1 MLGFQRFCPY
11 IARMSDKTNIW
22 KASVLTLFPDA
33 FPGTLGTSIIG
44 TARDKDIWSLETVDI
59 RDFADNKHRNVD
71 DTPAGGGPGM
81 VIKPNIAAAAI
92 DSVADDVRPVI
103 YMSPRGKPLT
113 QKRVRELAAGPGA
126 IVLCGRFEGLDE
138 RVIEARNME
147 EISIGDFVLAGGEV
161 AAMAMLEACIRLL
174 PGVLG
179 DSTSADQESFENGLL
194 EHPLYTRPRE
204 WEGLEIPQVL
214 LSGDH
219 KKIAEWQLTQAKK
232 ITKAR
237 RPDLYEAY
245 EPDGDDHEHD

>member
-1 MLGFQRFCPY
+1 
-11 IARMSDKTNIW
+11 MSKDDNNTW
-22 KASVLTLFPDA
+22 AVSVLTLFPEA
-33 FPGTLGTSIIG
+33 FPGILGTSIIG
-44 TARDKDIWSLETVDI
+44 TARKNEIWSLETVNI
-59 RDFADNKHRNVD
+59 RDFSDNKHRNVD

-92 DSVADDVRPVI
+92 DSVADDVRPII
-103 YMSPRGKPLT
+103 YMSPRGKRLT
-113 QKRVRELAAGPGA
+113 QQRVRDLAAGPGA
-126 IVLCGRFEGLDE
+126 IVFCGRFEGLDE
-138 RVIEARNME
+138 RVIKARGME

-179 DSTSADQESFENGLL
+179 DSESAIQESFENGLL

-204 WEGLEIPQVL
+204 WEGHEIPQVL

-219 KKIAEWQLTQAKK
+219 KKIAEWQLTQAEK

-237 RPDLYEAY
+237 RLDLYEAY
-245 EPDGDDHEHD
+245 KANGDDHEHD